1 MCLYPFFYSSL
12 CVPWCACRGQVT
24 TWSSSHLSLLL
35 GSNSGRQAHKMIDF
49 TGWSHLASAD
59 VTWRRREQ
67 RLKKRCLSNIFSNPM
82 TMRSDGS
89 HEIFTGL
96 QVKQTVA
103 TYLPAVC
110 WTHFSRVFLALPW
123 ILAVTLRL
131 LGGLAV
137 SVLTMLS
144 TEEALLDRD
153 WSCGRLL
160 VSSSICGYEQAEN
173 G

>member
-24 TWSSSHLSLLL
+24 TWSSSHLCLLL

-96 QVKQTVA
+96 QLSKL
-103 TYLPAVC
+103 LPLTCPLCVGPTLAESFWHC
-110 WTHFSRVFLALPW
+110 LGSWRSPCACLAGWQSR
-123 ILAVTLRL
+123 
-131 LGGLAV
+131 
-137 SVLTMLS
+137 
-144 TEEALLDRD
+144 
-153 WSCGRLL
+153 C
-160 VSSSICGYEQAEN
+160 
-173 G
+173 